1 MLVDECLREL
11 FRAADPPPGL
21 ALVALGG
28 YGRGEL
34 APASDIDLLVLH
46 GSRRSEPARA
56 AAERL
61 FYPLWDAGFTVG
73 HAVRTVRDCQAL
85 AAGRLDAA
93 TALLD
98 ARLLA
103 GDGELFARM
112 RDRVLSGVRSDPR
125 GFVARLAEA
134 ANDRRSRFGSVSH
147 LLEPDLKEGA
157 GGLRDIHTIRWAGI
171 AVAGDA
177 GIRALEEVGS
187 LRRSEREGLESA
199 GDFLVRLRSALQLES
214 GRKIDRVHADD
225 QPSLA
230 AALGFG
236 DEPGLPAVDGLMR
249 ATFEHARQIEHVREA
264 VFARLL
270 LQPDAFAT
278 EGSRM
283 TLQLG
288 SPADAMA
295 AFADAA
301 EGSAP
306 LSPELLDRVEEL
318 PLPQEIPW
326 SSTVRDA
333 FLRIL
338 GAGDRS
344 VTTLEAMDRVGVLTR
359 FLPEWEA
366 VRCRPQRDPY
376 HRFTVDV
383 HLLETLGAVARTL
396 ERPPEDD
403 PVAVRAAAAIGD
415 REGLLLGALLHD
427 IGKTGRG
434 GHVEAGTRIARSV
447 LHRMGIAEPSRRLAG
462 FLVEQHLLL
471 SDTAVRRDLED
482 EDLVLDVAARVGD
495 PERLAALYL
504 LTAADAWATGPH
516 ASTPWRRTLV
526 RELVA
531 KVQHVLERGDMG
543 AETATRLAARTA
555 AIRDLLSPED
565 PTEVDAF
572 LRSMPRGYLVTVAL
586 EAAAGHF
593 RLVRPAP
600 GALEVRTSAGPGVRP
615 GTHAL
620 TVVARDR
627 QGLLSRIA
635 GTLALSGLSILS
647 AQVFTTDDGVA
658 VDLFDVIGA
667 FAGEVDEERWRRF
680 RGLLRRAVEGRLSL
694 EHRVRDKRRHYP
706 PPRPDIPVKVTV
718 DNGASDFYT
727 VIEVGAADRIGLLF
741 DVARTFA
748 GLDLDVHVAK
758 VATYGERVV
767 DAFYVRDGLG
777 RKVEDPEAIAEIEQ
791 AVTARLSDQQ

>member
-1 MLVDECLREL
+1 RRAAMVDESLREL
-11 FRAADPPPGL
+11 FAAADAPPGL
-21 ALVALGG
+21 GLVALGG

-34 APASDIDLLVLH
+34 APASDLDLLVLH
-46 GSRRSEPARA
+46 GSRRSDQARA

-85 AAGRLDAA
+85 AAARLDAA

-103 GDGELFARM
+103 GDEELFTRM
-112 RDRVLSGVRSDPR
+112 RDRVLADVRSDAE
-125 GFVARLAEA
+125 GFVGRLRDA
-134 ANDRRSRFGSVSH
+134 ATERRARFGSVSH
-147 LLEPDLKEGA
+147 LLEPDVKEGA
-157 GGLRDIHTIRWAGI
+157 GGLRDVHTIRWAGI
-171 AVAGDA
+171 ATTGE
-177 GIRALEEVGS
+177 GMHGLEAAGS
-187 LRRSEREGLESA
+187 LRGSERGALESA
-199 GDFLVRLRSALQLES
+199 EDFLMRLRSALQLES
-214 GRKIDRVHADD
+214 GRKIDRVHLDY

-230 AALGFG
+230 SVLGFE

-249 ATFEHARQIEHVREA
+249 ATFEHARQVEHVLDH
-264 VFARLL
+264 VLARLL
-270 LQPDAFAT
+270 QHDAIAGGGT
-278 EGSRM
+278 RNE
-283 TLQLG
+283 LQLG
-288 SPADAMA
+288 TPADAMA
-295 AFADAA
+295 AFARAA
-301 EGSAP
+301 EGPAP
-306 LSPELLDRVEEL
+306 LSPQLLDEVEGL
-318 PLPQEIPW
+318 PLPEEVPW
-326 SSTVRDA
+326 SADVRDA
-333 FLRIL
+333 FLRIVR
-338 GAGDRS
+338 AGERG
-344 VTTLEAMDRVGVLTR
+344 VATLEAMDRVGVLTR

-396 ERPPEDD
+396 ERPPGDD
-403 PVAVRAAAAIGD
+403 PVAVRAAAAVRD
-415 REGLLLGALLHD
+415 QDGLLLGALLHD

-434 GHVEAGTRIARSV
+434 GHVEAGARIATAV
-447 LHRMGIAEPSRRLAG
+447 LDRMGIQEPSRGLAG
-462 FLVEQHLLL
+462 FLVEHHLLL

-543 AETATRLAARTA
+543 AETATRLTERAA
-555 AIRDLLSPED
+555 AIREWLAKED
-565 PTEVDAF
+565 PAEVEAF
-572 LRSMPRGYLVTVAL
+572 LASVPRGYVLAVSP
-586 EAAAGHF
+586 EAAARHF
-593 RLVRPAP
+593 RLVRPVP
-600 GALEVRTSAGPGVRP
+600 GAVEVRTAAEPGSRAG
-615 GTHAL
+615 TYAL

-627 QGLLSRIA
+627 PGLLARIA

-647 AQVFTTDDGVA
+647 AQVFTTEAGVA
-658 VDLFDVIGA
+658 IDLFDVIGA
-667 FAGEVDEERWRRF
+667 FQGGVDEERWRRF
-680 RGLLRRAVEGRLSL
+680 RSLLRRAVEGRLSL
-694 EHRVRDKRRHYP
+694 EHRVRDKRRSYP
-706 PPRPDIPVKVTV
+706 PPKQGIPVKVTV

-727 VIEVGAADRIGLLF
+727 VIEVEAADRIGLLF
-741 DVARTFA
+741 DVTRTFA
-748 GLDLDVHVAK
+748 DLDLDVHVAK

-767 DAFYVRDGLG
+767 DAFYVRDVLG

-791 AVTARLSDQQ
+791 AVTARLSD